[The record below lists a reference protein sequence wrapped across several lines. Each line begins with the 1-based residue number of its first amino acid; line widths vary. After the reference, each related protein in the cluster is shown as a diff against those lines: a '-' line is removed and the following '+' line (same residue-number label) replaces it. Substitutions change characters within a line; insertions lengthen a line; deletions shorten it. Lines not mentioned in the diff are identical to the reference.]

1 MFVFGR
7 GHVRLGRGNMR
18 QKRGHVRQVRGNVRQ
33 DAAIWVKHTAKCARK
48 RPTAATGI
56 FTPLKSFYPPPP
68 LKNDVCSYVAFKG
81 GVKTLLMGGKLF

>member
-48 RPTAATGI
+48 RPAAATDI
-56 FTPLKSFYPPPP
+56 FTPPLKIILTPPL

-81 GVKTLLMGGKLF
+81 G

>member
-1 MFVFGR
+1 
-7 GHVRLGRGNMR
+7 MR

-48 RPTAATGI
+48 RPAAATDI
-56 FTPLKSFYPPPP
+56 FTPPQKKNHFNPPP

-81 GVKTLLMGGKLF
+81 GVKTLLMGGVKLF